1 MSRRRCQC
9 AMLPTHRRG
18 GRLPLRRAIRLL
30 RSRSRTYKRLLIASV
45 VLLIVVGTAFALS
58 PSNGPDAVVLGEG
71 QAGLMG
77 EVHDPSDPL
86 ARDEAEAEAEP
97 VPEEQIAGRPAG
109 EGPASFYGDEFAGR
123 PTASGERF
131 NPQAMTAAHRTL
143 PMGSR
148 VRVTNLRNGRSVIV
162 RINDRGPFHGNRVID
177 LSRAAAS
184 ELGFVRSGTAP
195 VQMELLPRRG

>member
-1 MSRRRCQC
+1 
-9 AMLPTHRRG
+9 MLPTHRRG

-30 RSRSRTYKRLLIASV
+30 GSRSRTYKRLFIASV
-45 VLLIVVGTAFALS
+45 VMLLAMGVALAFA
-58 PSNGPDAVVLGEG
+58 PDNGPEAVLLGEG
-71 QAGLMG
+71 HAGLL
-77 EVHDPSDPL
+77 EELHDPSDPL
-86 ARDEAEAEAEP
+86 AYGDTDPETEP
-97 VPEEQIAGRPAG
+97 VPLDQLEGSPAG
-109 EGPASFYGDEFAGR
+109 EGPASFYGQEFAGR

-131 NPQAMTAAHRTL
+131 DPAAMTAAHRTL

-148 VRVTNLRNGRSVIV
+148 VRVTNLRNGRSVVV